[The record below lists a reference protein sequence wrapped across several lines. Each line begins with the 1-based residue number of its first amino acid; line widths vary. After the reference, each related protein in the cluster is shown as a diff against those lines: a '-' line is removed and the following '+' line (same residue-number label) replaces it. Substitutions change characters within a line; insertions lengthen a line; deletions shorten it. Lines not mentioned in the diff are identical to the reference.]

1 MTRTL
6 EAHLPTTGIG
16 SLPLEDAEEAAS
28 FVLDAGLTIPFW
40 PQLPKRYFLEQM
52 IPQYSEG
59 MPCVLPV
66 PGQARVVLEPEAQC
80 QHLEKFYQ
88 EYLSED
94 PSVFAMSEEAA
105 AGLHAFERAAEGRT
119 WPIVKGQVTGP
130 LTFCTGIA
138 DADKRPLYGNE
149 ELRDAAAKLLA
160 RKAEWQI
167 ARLAP
172 LASERVMIFID
183 EPVLAAYGSSAY
195 LGICGGDVHELIG
208 EVLEAIAG
216 AGAVSGIHVCG
227 NSDWGVVLRTGVQ
240 VLNFDAY
247 QYGTRIALYPED
259 VQGLFDRGGR
269 IAWGIVPTTK
279 AVGKETSDS
288 LARRFDGCLD
298 ALSEKGFSRD
308 LLYERALLT
317 PSCGTGS
324 LTVKEAQQVF
334 ALLRELRQRLT
345 GGRAPRS
352 RAKAETHE

>member
-1 MTRTL
+1 MARRF
-6 EAHLPTTGIG
+6 EASLGTTGIG
-16 SLPLEDAEEAAS
+16 SLPLTDAEKAAS

-80 QHLEKFYQ
+80 RHLEKFYQ

-94 PSVFAMSEEAA
+94 PSLFAISEEAA
-105 AGLHAFERAAEGRT
+105 PGFYAFERAAEGHT

-130 LTFCTGIA
+130 LTFCTGVA

-195 LGICGGDVHELIG
+195 LGICEGDVHELVG

-216 AGAVSGIHVCG
+216 AGGISGIHVCG
-227 NSDWGVVLRTGVQ
+227 NSDWGMVLRTGVQ

-259 VQGLFDRGGR
+259 VRGLFDRGGC
-269 IAWGIVPTTK
+269 IAWGIVPTTE
-279 AVGKETSDS
+279 AVGRETSDS
-288 LARRFDGCLD
+288 LARRFDECLD

-317 PSCGTGS
+317 PSCGTGG
-324 LTVKEAQQVF
+324 LTVKEARRVF

-345 GGRAPRS
+345 GRRATRS
-352 RAKAETHE
+352 RANAETHE